1 MFYNKPFGE
10 RKKKRKM
17 KHGKTEKAL
26 WNRRSVRI
34 NKEGRK
40 ERLQF
45 REMESIGLP
54 VRKGMVYV
62 LESW

>member
-1 MFYNKPFGE
+1 ME
-10 RKKKRKM
+10 
-17 KHGKTEKAL
+17 KTEAL

-45 REMESIGLP
+45 QEMEKIGLT
-54 VRKGMVYV
+54 VSVLVNEQNKDSGMSSVI
-62 LESW
+62 

>member
-1 MFYNKPFGE
+1 
-10 RKKKRKM
+10 M

-40 ERLQF
+40 ERLQLQ
-45 REMESIGLP
+45 EMESIGSP
-54 VRKGMVYV
+54 VKKGTVYV